1 VGHRLKLI
9 TTFFLLLLIAGLL
22 SWYGQERMNHVYK
35 PIKVGV
41 SAGPQSE
48 IMSLVKTLVAKDG
61 LDLQIIEYTDY
72 SKLNESL
79 YQGDISINSFQDQP
93 YLDLVLQDHNYN
105 LSVLAKTVLLPIGI
119 YSKKINTLA
128 NLPPGSKVAI
138 PKDLLNGSRALL
150 LLEKAGLIACRN
162 TTTPSYIKT
171 LDDIKDNS
179 KNLSFI
185 QVDATQIASI
195 IDTVDLA
202 LINASY
208 VASINLIPTRDAL
221 ALEDTDSP
229 YVNLLVVRTKDIDNP
244 DLLTIVNAYRSEEV
258 KNFVKEHF
266 QGTMVTAW

>member
-1 VGHRLKLI
+1 MGHRLKLI
-9 TTFFLLLLIAGLL
+9 TIFIILVAIAGLL
-22 SWYGQERMNHVYK
+22 SWHSLQYMNRVFK
-35 PIKVGV
+35 PIKIGV

-48 IMSLVKTLVAKDG
+48 ILNLVKALVAKDG
-61 LDLQIIEYTDY
+61 LDLQVVEFTDY

-79 YQGDISINSFQDQP
+79 YQGNINMNSFQNQP
-93 YLDLVLQDHNYN
+93 YLNRVLRDHDYN
-105 LSVLAKTVLLPIGI
+105 LTPIAKTVLFPMGM
-119 YSKKINTLA
+119 YSKKISTIA
-128 NLPPGSKVAI
+128 DLPFNSKVAI

-150 LLEKAGLIACRN
+150 LLEEAGLIVCRN
-162 TTTPSYIKT
+162 TAPSYIKT
-171 LDDIKDNS
+171 LDDIKDNPR
-179 KNLSFI
+179 NLHFI
-185 QVDATQIASI
+185 QVDATQISSI

-221 ALEDTDSP
+221 ALEDINSP

>member
-9 TTFFLLLLIAGLL
+9 TTFFMLVAIAGLL
-22 SWYGQERMNHVYK
+22 SWHSLQHMNRVYK

-48 IMSLVKTLVAKDG
+48 IMGLVKTLVAKDG
-61 LDLQIIEYTDY
+61 LDVQIVEYTDY

-79 YQGDISINSFQDQP
+79 YQGNISINSFQHQP
-93 YLDLVLQDHNYN
+93 YLDLVLQDHNYD
-105 LSVLAKTVLLPIGI
+105 LTAIAKTVLLPIGI
-119 YSKKINTLA
+119 YSKKIDTIA

-150 LLEKAGLIACRN
+150 LLEKAGLIVCRN
-162 TTTPSYIKT
+162 TTTSSYIKT
-171 LDDIKDNS
+171 LDDIKDNP

-221 ALEDTDSP
+221 VLEDTDSP

-244 DLLTIVNAYRSEEV
+244 DLLTIANAYRSEEV

>member
-1 VGHRLKLI
+1 VGHRLRLI
-9 TTFFLLLLIAGLL
+9 TTCFILVAIAGLL
-22 SWYGQERMNHVYK
+22 SWHSQQHMNRVYK

-48 IMSLVKTLVAKDG
+48 IMGLVKTLVAKDG
-61 LDLQIIEYTDY
+61 LDLQIVKYTDY

-79 YQGDISINSFQDQP
+79 YREDISINSFQHQP
-93 YLDLVLQDHNYN
+93 YLDLVLQDHNYD
-105 LSVLAKTVLLPIGI
+105 LSALAKTILLPIGI

-150 LLEKAGLIACRN
+150 LLEKAGLIVCQN
-162 TTTPSYIKT
+162 TTSRYIKT
-171 LDDIKDNS
+171 LDDIKDNP

-195 IDTVDLA
+195 IDMVDLA

-221 ALEDTDSP
+221 VLEDTDSP
-229 YVNLLVVRTKDIDNP
+229 YVNLLVVRTKDIANP
-244 DLLTIVNAYRSEEV
+244 DLLAIANAYRSEEV

-266 QGTMVTAW
+266 QGTMITAW